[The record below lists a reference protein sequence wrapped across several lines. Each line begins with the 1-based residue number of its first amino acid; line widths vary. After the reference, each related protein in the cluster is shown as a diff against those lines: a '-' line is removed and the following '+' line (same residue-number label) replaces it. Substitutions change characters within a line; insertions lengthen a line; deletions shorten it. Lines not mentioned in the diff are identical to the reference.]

1 MSFLSL
7 TERDRDEML
16 AAIGVDSI
24 DELFRDIPPGVRFDR
39 ELDLE
44 PALSEQEIV
53 AHLEELAARNV
64 DTGRELS
71 FLGAGIYDHYV
82 PAVVDAVLQRGELLT
97 AYTPYQAEMSQGVL
111 QAIFEYQTA
120 ICELTGMDVSNASG
134 YDGTTVAADACYV
147 AKHVT
152 GRSRVVLAETLN
164 PQVRQVVKTYAPGFG
179 LEVVEVPH
187 RDGVTDPD
195 ELGEAAR
202 DAACVIF
209 QQPNFFGC
217 LEPAPDLAAAAND
230 AGALPVAHVDPV
242 SLGVLE
248 APGAYGCA
256 LAIGEGQAAGNY
268 QSYGGP
274 HYGFM
279 AARSDYVRRM
289 PGRIVGETTDV
300 EGRRA
305 YVLTLQTREQHIR
318 REKAT
323 SNITTNQTL
332 LALAGLVHLSW
343 LGPQGLRE
351 QGETCMALAAY
362 AKERLGLPLLFPEQ
376 TTFKEFA
383 IQRRTARR
391 RGDPRRARAG
401 RASRLRAPPRLRR
414 HGGRAPRL
422 RHREAHARGH
432 RPARGGAGRMKLIY
446 ERSQEGRR
454 ASSLP
459 HEHAPGARR
468 SPTSSAASSRRACPR
483 SRSPSSSAISRTS
496 RRARSASTPAS
507 IRSAPAR

>member
-1 MSFLSL
+1 MSYLSL
-7 TERDRDEML
+7 TDADREVML
-16 AAIGVDSI
+16 AAIGVESVDA
-24 DELFRDIPPGVRFDR
+24 LFEQIPAGVRFDR

-44 PALSEQEIV
+44 PPLSEQELV

-64 DTGRELS
+64 DTGREVS

-82 PAVVDAVLQRGELLT
+82 PALVDTVLSRGEFLT
-97 AYTPYQAEMSQGVL
+97 AYTPYQPELSQGIL

-152 GRSRVVLAETLN
+152 GRAKVVVTEATN
-164 PQVRQVVKTYAPGFG
+164 PQVRQVVKTYAVGFG

-195 ELGEAAR
+195 ELRQAAE

-230 AGALPVAHVDPV
+230 ADALAIAHVDPI

-248 APGAYGCA
+248 APANYGCA
-256 LAIGEGQAAGNY
+256 LAIGEGQSAGNY

-274 HYGFM
+274 HYGFL
-279 AARSDYVRRM
+279 AARSEFVRRM
-289 PGRIVGETTDV
+289 PGRIVGETVDAAG
-300 EGRRA
+300 ERG

-332 LALAGLVHLSW
+332 LALAGLVHLSL

-351 QGETCMALAAY
+351 TGETCMALAAY
-362 AKERLGLPLLFPEQ
+362 AKERLADVGFEPVFPDKA
-376 TTFKEFA
+376 TFKEFA
-383 IQRRTARR
+383 IRVGRNAR
-391 RGDPRRARAG
+391 DAVQA
-401 RASRLRAPPRLRR
+401 
-414 HGGRAPRL
+414 
-422 RHREAHARGH
+422 ARGH
-432 RPARGGAGRMKLIY
+432 GVHPGYALGRDYPGLDDALLVAVT
-446 ERSQEGRR
+446 ER
-454 ASSLP
+454 
-459 HEHAPGARR
+459 
-468 SPTSSAASSRRACPR
+468 
-483 SRSPSSSAISRTS
+483 RTIGEID
-496 RRARSASTPAS
+496 RLVEALQL
-507 IRSAPAR
+507 

>member
-7 TERDRDEML
+7 TDRDRDEML
-16 AAIGVDSI
+16 ATIGVSSI
-24 DELFRDIPPGVRFDR
+24 DELFRDIPAGVRFDR

-53 AHLEELAARNV
+53 SHLEELAARNV

-164 PQVRQVVKTYAPGFG
+164 PQVRQVVKTYAPGSG
-179 LEVVEVPH
+179 SRSSRCRIATGSPTRTSSARPLATP
-187 RDGVTDPD
+187 RASSSSNRTSS
-195 ELGEAAR
+195 AASSR
-202 DAACVIF
+202 RRISRPPRTTPARSPSPTSTRSPSACSRRR
-209 QQPNFFGC
+209 
-217 LEPAPDLAAAAND
+217 A
-230 AGALPVAHVDPV
+230 
-242 SLGVLE
+242 ST
-248 APGAYGCA
+248 
-256 LAIGEGQAAGNY
+256 
-268 QSYGGP
+268 
-274 HYGFM
+274 
-279 AARSDYVRRM
+279 AARSRSAKARRRATTSRTADRTTGSWPRAPSYVRRM

-332 LALAGLVHLSW
+332 LALAGLAHLAW

-362 AKERLGLPLLFPEQ
+362 AKERLGLPLVFPDRA
-376 TTFKEFA
+376 TFKEFA
-383 IQRRTARR
+383 VRVGRPADEAIRA
-391 RGDPRRARAG
+391 ARANG
-401 RASRLRAPPRLRR
+401 VHPGYALRR
-414 HGGRAPRL
+414 DYAGMEDALLVCVTEKRTEADIDRL
-422 RHREAHARGH
+422 AEV
-432 RPARGGAGRMKLIY
+432 L
-446 ERSQEGRR
+446 
-454 ASSLP
+454 
-459 HEHAPGARR
+459 
-468 SPTSSAASSRRACPR
+468 AA
-483 SRSPSSSAISRTS
+483 
-496 RRARSASTPAS
+496 
-507 IRSAPAR
+507 

>member
-7 TERDRDEML
+7 TEQDREQML
-16 AAIGVDSI
+16 ETIGVASV
-24 DELFRDIPPGVRFDR
+24 DELFDQIPAGVRLGR
-39 ELDLE
+39 PLDLE
-44 PALSEQEIV
+44 RALSEPELV
-53 AHLEELAARNV
+53 AHLTELASRNL

-82 PAVVDAVLQRGELLT
+82 PAVVDAVLARGEFLT
-97 AYTPYQAEMSQGVL
+97 AYTPYQPEMSQGVL

-147 AKHVT
+147 AKHAT
-152 GRSRVVLAETLN
+152 GRSKVVLAETLN

-179 LEVVEVPH
+179 LDVVEVPH
-187 RDGVTDPD
+187 RDGTIDPD
-195 ELGEAAR
+195 ELQAAAS

-217 LEPAPDLAAAAND
+217 LEPAPDLAAVAGD
-230 AGALPVAHVDPV
+230 AGALAVAHVDPV

-256 LAIGEGQAAGNY
+256 LAIGEGQSAGNY

-274 HYGFM
+274 HYGFF
-279 AARSDYVRRM
+279 AARSEFIRRM
-289 PGRIVGETTDV
+289 PGRISGETVDSDG
-300 EGRRA
+300 ERGF
-305 YVLTLQTREQHIR
+305 VLTLQTREQHIR

-351 QGETCMALAAY
+351 LGETCLALSHY
-362 AKERLGLPLLFPEQ
+362 AKERLSEAGLELVFPEKA
-376 TTFKEFA
+376 TFKEFA
-383 IQRRTARR
+383 V
-391 RGDPRRARAG
+391 RAG
-401 RASRLRAPPRLRR
+401 R
-414 HGGRAPRL
+414 
-422 RHREAHARGH
+422 
-432 RPARGGAGRMKLIY
+432 PAKDV
-446 ERSQEGRR
+446 
-454 ASSLP
+454 
-459 HEHAPGARR
+459 
-468 SPTSSAASSRRACPR
+468 
-483 SRSPSSSAISRTS
+483 
-496 RRARSASTPAS
+496 
-507 IRSAPAR
+507 IRSARSNGVHPGYALGRDYAGLDDALLVAVTERRTTEEIDRLVEVLTA